1 VNRRRAVVAL
11 VALAA
16 APRGTA
22 AAGPAGAKA
31 ATEAPPVRPPGPRD
45 LCPVC
50 GMLVAKYPAWIAI
63 VRLRDGGH
71 RYFDGPKDL
80 FKWLLDLPRYAPGV
94 RRDDVAEILVTEF
107 YGLKLVDARG
117 AHYVIGSDVL
127 GPMGHELVPLADA
140 AEAAEFMR
148 DHRGKRVLRF
158 DEVTRELTERLD
170 RGRFD

>member
-1 VNRRRAVVAL
+1 MDRRRAVASL
-11 VALAA
+11 IALAT
-16 APRGTA
+16 APRGIA
-22 AAGPAGAKA
+22 ADPAGPKA
-31 ATEAPPVRPPGPRD
+31 TTEAPAVRPPGPRD

-94 RRDDVAEILVTEF
+94 RRDDVAGILVTEF

-140 AEAAEFMR
+140 TDAAEFVR

-158 DEVTRELTERLD
+158 GEVTRELTERLD

>member
-1 VNRRRAVVAL
+1 MDRRRAVASL

-16 APRGTA
+16 APGGA
-22 AAGPAGAKA
+22 AAADPAGAKSTTA
-31 ATEAPPVRPPGPRD
+31 APTVRPPGPRD

-63 VRLRDGGH
+63 VRLRGGEH

-94 RRDDVAEILVTEF
+94 RRDDVAGILVTEF
-107 YGLKLVDARG
+107 YGLTLVDARS

-140 AEAAEFMR
+140 AEAAEFIR
-148 DHRGKRVLRF
+148 DHRGRRVLRF
-158 DEVTRELTERLD
+158 DEVSRELTEGLD

>member
-1 VNRRRAVVAL
+1 VDRRRAVASL

-16 APRGTA
+16 ALGGA
-22 AAGPAGAKA
+22 AAADPAGTKA
-31 ATEAPPVRPPGPRD
+31 ATAAPTVRPPGPRD

-140 AEAAEFMR
+140 AEAAEFVR

-158 DEVTRELTERLD
+158 GEVTRELTERLD

>member
-1 VNRRRAVVAL
+1 
-11 VALAA
+11 
-16 APRGTA
+16 
-22 AAGPAGAKA
+22 
-31 ATEAPPVRPPGPRD
+31 
-45 LCPVC
+45 
-50 GMLVAKYPAWIAI
+50 MLVAKYPAWIAI

-80 FKWLLDLPRYAPGV
+80 FKWLLDLSRYAPGV
-94 RRDDVAEILVTEF
+94 RRDDVAGILVTEF

-140 AEAAEFMR
+140 AEAAEFVR
-148 DHRGKRVLRF
+148 DHRGTRVLRF
-158 DEVTRELTERLD
+158 GEVTRELTERLD